1 MNLHPTL
8 RLHVP
13 DKLIQIKITGKNC
26 IRSQKIC
33 QVVSFRRAVFRLLSN
48 SFNYQESCSMLSDH
62 EIARQAAVRP
72 IKEVAAKLGID
83 AVDLMPYGNEIT
95 KVHLDA
101 LSRPRKREGDARL
114 ILVSATTPTAAGEGK
129 TTTSIGLAQAMDSL
143 GESVC
148 LALRE
153 PSLGPCLGI
162 KGGAT
167 GGGYSQIVPA
177 DRINLHFTGD
187 FHAITTVNNFISAMI
202 DNHIYFGNRLSLD
215 PRQIVWRRVLDMND
229 RALREVVIGLGGRF
243 QGIPREGGF
252 DITAASEIMAIF
264 CLAKDMDDLRKRLD
278 RILIGTS
285 CKGRPVYLRELN
297 VTGAMMAL
305 LRDAVHPNLVQT
317 LEGTPAFMHGGPF
330 ANIAHGCN
338 SVIATRMAMHHADWT
353 ITEAGF
359 GFDLGAEKFFHL
371 KCRSAGLDP
380 DAVVVVTTLRALKL
394 HGGKSSDELDHPDT
408 EAVAKGLENLD
419 KHIESVSHFNK
430 HPVVA
435 LNRFAADSDDEIR
448 IVRERAEA
456 HGVSFAE
463 SRHFN
468 EGGKGA
474 QKLAFAVIKSVGKN
488 KPYSPLYELE
498 DTLYEKVHKVC
509 RDMYGA
515 NDVAFTKEAERDLE
529 NIRRLGLNKLPICI
543 AKAPS
548 SLSDDPTLH
557 GRPRDFQVT
566 VRNVQVS
573 AGAGF
578 LVVLTG
584 NIMRMPGLPAKPKA
598 EQIELL
604 PDGSVIGVG

>member
-1 MNLHPTL
+1 
-8 RLHVP
+8 
-13 DKLIQIKITGKNC
+13 
-26 IRSQKIC
+26 
-33 QVVSFRRAVFRLLSN
+33 
-48 SFNYQESCSMLSDH
+48 MLTDY
-62 EIARQAAVRP
+62 EIAKKAGVRP
-72 IKEVAAKLGID
+72 IKDIAAKLGVD
-83 AVDLMPYGNEIT
+83 DVDLLPYGDELA
-95 KVHLDA
+95 KVNLSA
-101 LSRPRKREGDARL
+101 LERPRKRPGKPKL
-114 ILVSATTPTAAGEGK
+114 VLVSATTPTAAGEGK
-129 TTTSIGLAQAMDSL
+129 TTTSIGLAQALDSL

-167 GGGYSQIVPA
+167 GGGYSQIVPV

-187 FHAITTVNNFISAMI
+187 FHAITTVNNLISASI
-202 DNHIYFGNRLSLD
+202 DNHIFQGNELGLD
-215 PRQIVWRRVLDMND
+215 PRQIVWRRVMDMND
-229 RALREVVIGLGGRF
+229 RSLRNIVIGLGGRM
-243 QGIPREGGF
+243 QGIPRQGGF
-252 DITAASEIMAIF
+252 DITAASEIMAIL
-264 CLAKDMDDLRKRLD
+264 CLANSMDDLRKRLD
-278 RILIGTS
+278 NILVGTTW
-285 CKGRPVYLRELN
+285 KGKPIYLKKLKI
-297 VTGAMMAL
+297 TGAMMAL

-338 SVIATRMAMHHADWT
+338 SVFATRMAMHYADWT
-353 ITEAGF
+353 VTEAGF
-359 GFDLGAEKFFHL
+359 GFDLGAEKFFHI

-394 HGGKSSDELDHPDT
+394 HGGKPKDELDQPDVD
-408 EAVAKGLENLD
+408 AVRGGLENLD

-435 LNRFAADSDDEIR
+435 LNRFISDTDEEIR

-463 SRHFN
+463 SRHFT

-474 QKLAFAVIKSVGKN
+474 QDLARVVMKSVEHN
-488 KPYSPLYELE
+488 KPYSPLYEL
-498 DTLYEKVHKVC
+498 DDSLYEKVHKVC

-515 NDVAFTKEAERDLE
+515 DDVAFSKDAEKDLE
-529 NIRRLGLNKLPICI
+529 IIRRLGLNHLPVCI

-566 VRNVQVS
+566 VRNIQVS

-578 LVVLTG
+578 LVILTG
-584 NIMRMPGLPAKPKA
+584 NIMRMPGLPKRPKA
-598 EQIELL
+598 EQVELL
-604 PDGSVIGVG
+604 EDGTVIGVG